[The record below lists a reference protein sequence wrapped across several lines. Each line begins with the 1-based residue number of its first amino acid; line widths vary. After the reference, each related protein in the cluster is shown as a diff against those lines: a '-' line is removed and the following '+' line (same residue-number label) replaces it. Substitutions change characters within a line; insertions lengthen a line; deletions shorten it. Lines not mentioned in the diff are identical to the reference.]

1 MVDISKQ
8 LKLLNAEEYKSK
20 HKEMYENWNNH
31 VENHQDIYDPP
42 QGNGSWRNRLANL
55 PDYVTKNTGIDTD
68 WQDAVLRTG
77 LSQNYMLSV
86 RGGEMVLIFNF
97 IQPCQ

>member
-42 QGNGSWRNRLANL
+42 RAMDLGE
-55 PDYVTKNTGIDTD
+55 TD
-68 WQDAVLRTG
+68 WQTF
-77 LSQNYMLSV
+77 
-86 RGGEMVLIFNF
+86 LIM
-97 IQPCQ
+97 